1 LKKVTLITTKQCPK
15 CPMAKVFWREL
26 KSEYK
31 FEYEEIDAV
40 TKLGQSLIEDFS
52 KMSVP
57 AAIVQEDGKKEMTFV
72 GLPSRQKVIQA
83 IEG

>member
-1 LKKVTLITTKQCPK
+1 
-15 CPMAKVFWREL
+15 MAKVFWREL
-26 KSEYK
+26 KSEYE
-31 FEYEEIDAV
+31 FEYEEIDAL

-52 KMSVP
+52 IMSVP
-57 AAIVQEDGKKEMTFV
+57 AAIVQEDGKDDLTFV